1 MNAASR
7 QQAKLS
13 LLPLLLFVFL
23 FLGTGLYLQSQ
34 GVAYA
39 FYQLPGPVA
48 IIPALV
54 LAVWLNRAPIAQGID
69 VLVKGAGN
77 NNIITMC
84 IIYLLAGAF
93 AAVAQAS
100 GGVDAVVNAGLSLV
114 PGTLLLPGLF
124 VISAIVATAM
134 GTSMGTIGALA
145 PIAVG
150 LSQQAGLEPAL
161 VAGAL
166 LSGAMFGDNLSIISD
181 TTIAATRTQ
190 GAEMKD
196 KFRENFKIAM
206 PAALITLLLFA
217 SLTSSDSAITVK
229 EFNWTGVLPYAAI
242 LVLAIAGMN
251 VFVVLLLGIVLA
263 ALQGA
268 FFADYQLANL
278 GKDIFKGFANMQEIF
293 LLSMFVGAL
302 GEFVKQQ
309 GGLSWIAGHIAS
321 LAGKLAL
328 AGNKAQQLAIAALVF
343 ISNLCIANNTVAI
356 VIAADV
362 SKDLAEQNNISPKRS
377 ASLLDIFSCISQ
389 GLVPYGAQAL
399 LLGASFSLSPWE
411 VVTQSYYCLI
421 LAAAA
426 LIAIAFSKHQAKAAT
441 ATS

>member
-1 MNAASR
+1 MNASTLS
-7 QQAKLS
+7 QAKLS
-13 LLPLLLFVFL
+13 LLPLLLFVLL

-54 LAVWLNRAPIAQGID
+54 LAIWLHRAPLTQSIE

-77 NNIITMC
+77 SNIITMC

-93 AAVAQAS
+93 ATVAQAT
-100 GGVDAVVNAGLSLV
+100 GGVDAMVNAGLSLV
-114 PGTLLLPGLF
+114 PAAWLLPGLF
-124 VISAIVATAM
+124 VISALVATAM

-150 LSQQAGLEPAL
+150 LAKQGGLDPAL
-161 VAGAL
+161 VSGVL

-196 KFRENFKIAM
+196 KFRENLKIAL
-206 PAALITLLLFA
+206 PAA
-217 SLTSSDSAITVK
+217 AITFLIFSALSDTQSQITIK
-229 EFNWTGVLPYAAI
+229 DFSWTAVLPYAAI
-242 LVLAIAGMN
+242 LVLAVAGLN
-251 VFVVLLLGIVLA
+251 VFVVLLLGILLA
-263 ALQGA
+263 ALQGVLW
-268 FFADYQLANL
+268 ADYPLANL
-278 GKDIFKGFANMQEIF
+278 GKDIFKGFGSMQEIF

-309 GGLSWIAGHIAS
+309 GGLSWIAGHIAN
-321 LAGKLAL
+321 LAAKIAL

-362 SKDLAEQNNISPKRS
+362 SKDLAEHHDISPKRA

-399 LLGASFSLSPWE
+399 LLGASFGLSPWD

-421 LAAAA
+421 LA
-426 LIAIAFSKHQAKAAT
+426 LVAIAAMLLSRRQH
-441 ATS
+441 